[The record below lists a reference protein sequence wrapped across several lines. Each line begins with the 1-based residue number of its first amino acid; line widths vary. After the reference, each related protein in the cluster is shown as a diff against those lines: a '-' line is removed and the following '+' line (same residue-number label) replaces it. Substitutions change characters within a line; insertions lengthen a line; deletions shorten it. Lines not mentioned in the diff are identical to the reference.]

1 MKPSIGS
8 RMVALAVACVTGTL
22 LLSWA
27 TAEHAWMTYACG
39 VLLLASLLYL
49 GMCDVPDDNE
59 KASRP
64 KAGHN

>member
-1 MKPSIGS
+1 MKPSVGS

-27 TAEHAWMTYACG
+27 TAEHVWMTYACG

-49 GMCDVPDDNE
+49 GMCDVPDDE
-59 KASRP
+59 PDSSRP
-64 KAGHN
+64 RAGHD

>member
-1 MKPSIGS
+1 MKPSVGS

-27 TAEHAWMTYACG
+27 TAEHVWMTY
-39 VLLLASLLYL
+39 
-49 GMCDVPDDNE
+49 MCDVPDDDG